1 MKIDFR
7 GRNLLE
13 SSKRKYNLSR
23 KIKIGVITAAL
34 VVGIPGLMFL
44 NKNNNQETDFGNPA
58 PGPEYY
64 HEVVQE
70 DPIETTL
77 DQINSL
83 NIIINDNDCAD
94 AFITDIYEKLEED
107 GIQFKKAVKD
117 KGVQENDAVVITLDQ
132 QYMAGPG
139 VLVLAPYYNDNK
151 GDSDALALALDTA
164 LYEKGFL
171 TQGIECGIRGFRED
185 ENGNV
190 MQRIPTSTEE
200 KIGRNTNSSYATITF
215 GTNNANT
222 ELVTSAI
229 ENALARYYSYV
240 STYNLQE
247 DLIYRAQKDET
258 LDDIAK
264 KYNTT
269 SNYIKVNNG
278 IITDEVQTDTAIKN
292 PKVDHM
298 REFDHNV
305 PVDFKNVEK
314 TIWAK

>member
-1 MKIDFR
+1 MKIDLR
-7 GRNLLE
+7 GKNLLE
-13 SSKRKYNLSR
+13 SSQRKYALSR

-34 VVGIPGLMFL
+34 VVGIPGLMIL
-44 NKNNNQETDFGNPA
+44 HNNHKQEADFGNPA
-58 PGPEYY
+58 PGLEYY
-64 HEVVQE
+64 QE
-70 DPIETTL
+70 PMIEAPVEATL

-94 AFITDIYEKLEED
+94 SFITDIYEKLEED
-107 GIQFKKAVKD
+107 GIQFKKTIGD
-117 KGVQENDAVVITLDQ
+117 KGVQDNDAVVITLDQ

-139 VLVLAPYYNDNK
+139 VMVLAPYYNDNK
-151 GDSDALALALDTA
+151 GSSDALALALDTA

-171 TQGIECGIRGFRED
+171 TQGIECGIRGYRED
-185 ENGNV
+185 EDGNV
-190 MQRIPTSTEE
+190 LQRIPTSTEE
-200 KIGRNTNSSYATITF
+200 KIGKNTNSSYATITF
-215 GTNNANT
+215 GTQNANT

-258 LDDIAK
+258 LEELAK

-269 SNYIKVNNG
+269 RDYLKVRNN
-278 IITDEVQTDTAIKN
+278 IITSEVQTDTAIKS
-292 PKVDHM
+292 PKLDNI

>member
-13 SSKRKYNLSR
+13 SSKHKYNLSR

-44 NKNNNQETDFGNPA
+44 NKNNNKETDFGNPA

-164 LYEKGFL
+164 LYEKGFQ
-171 TQGIECGIRGFRED
+171 TEGIECGIRGFRED

-200 KIGRNTNSSYATITF
+200 NNKITIDDGLF
-215 GTNNANT
+215 
-222 ELVTSAI
+222 
-229 ENALARYYSYV
+229 
-240 STYNLQE
+240 
-247 DLIYRAQKDET
+247 T
-258 LDDIAK
+258 LK
-264 KYNTT
+264 
-269 SNYIKVNNG
+269 G
-278 IITDEVQTDTAIKN
+278 IIVGGQEQEMGWNYVAKATSPTFKYMIYDNSLSSTQQSIKTTGSDYAYTLVWDN
-292 PKVDHM
+292 WNQALSGGKQ
-298 REFDHNV
+298 NV
-305 PVDFKNVEK
+305 VYIALEYGHKCNIEEHLLKALYMLKHYKLLLMKN
-314 TIWAK
+314 